1 MLLLLDLEQTK
12 EHKMKQVAQNPIY
25 DNCRMYS
32 QEKVHLA
39 NCSTKRMKWY
49 LKRKLAVSISV
60 NEFVLLFDPNGA
72 GNAQDVPYM
81 LEKRENRCVV
91 CGAIENLSRHHVV
104 PRCYRTHFPEEY
116 KDRNDF
122 DILCLCIDCHEEY
135 EKKAQM
141 GLHKLLVNTFC
152 NVKLI
157 VNEVKQDKENVRK
170 AARALLRHNET
181 IPEDHRKKLLGTLSD
196 YFGKQVTL
204 ENLEEL
210 AESEGLLG
218 TKQIRSKNYVGKSP
232 KEVLDGFLK
241 EHNNL
246 FEFIVMWRKH
256 FLEKT
261 NPKFLSSNWLENY
274 NKRLK

>member
-1 MLLLLDLEQTK
+1 MLVLFNLEQTK
-12 EHKMKQVAQNPIY
+12 EYQMKQVAQNPIY
-25 DNCRMYS
+25 DNCKMYS
-32 QEKVHLA
+32 QDKVHLA

-49 LKRKLAVSISV
+49 LKRKLAVSISA

-72 GNAQDVPYM
+72 GNSQDVPYM

-91 CGAIENLSRHHVV
+91 CGATDGLTRHHVI
-104 PRCYRTHFPEEY
+104 PRCYRTHFPEEF

-135 EKKAQM
+135 EIKAY
-141 GLHKLLVNTFC
+141 GLHKLLTDTFC
-152 NVKLI
+152 NVKLL
-157 VNEVKQDKENVRK
+157 VNEVKQEKENVRK

-181 IPEDHRKKLLGTLSD
+181 IPADHREKLLGTLSD
-196 YFGKQVTL
+196 YFGQQVTL

-210 AESEGLLG
+210 ASAEGLLG
-218 TKQIRSKNYVGKSP
+218 TKHIRSKNYVGKSH
-232 KEVLDGFLK
+232 KEIVDGFVK
-241 EHNNL
+241 EHGNL

-256 FLEKT
+256 FLDKT